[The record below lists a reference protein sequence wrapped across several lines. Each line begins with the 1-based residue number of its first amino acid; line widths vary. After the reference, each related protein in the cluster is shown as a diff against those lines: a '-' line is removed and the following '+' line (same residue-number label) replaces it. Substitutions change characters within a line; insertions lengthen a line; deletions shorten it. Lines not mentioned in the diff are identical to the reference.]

1 MQPGRSISPDASAL
15 EHLSHVVRK
24 ICDLWGKEEFDN
36 YVNSLIFDSR
46 DGKRQGLPYDAVE
59 DLLFLVELA
68 IAKRALVASE
78 LTGMPFKQA
87 FRQFLE
93 KAHKFAPSEPGETDN
108 PWLNPLDRQE
118 GGRIERTERIGRTDH
133 GPTPV
138 PAPPVKRGPT
148 HKKKSWWRRLVG

>member
-1 MQPGRSISPDASAL
+1 MQSARSISPDASAL

-59 DLLFLVELA
+59 DLLFLVELTV
-68 IAKRALVASE
+68 AKRALVASE

-87 FRQFLE
+87 FLQFLE
-93 KAHKFAPSEPGETDN
+93 KAQKSAQPEPGETRDPWSN
-108 PWLNPLDRQE
+108 PRDRQE
-118 GGRIERTERIGRTDH
+118 VGRVDRTGRSSM
-133 GPTPV
+133 
-138 PAPPVKRGPT
+138 PAPAEPVKRGHT
-148 HKKKSWWRRLVG
+148 HKQKSWWRRLVG

>member
-15 EHLSHVVRK
+15 EHLSHVVGK
-24 ICDLWGKEEFDN
+24 ICDLWGKEAFDH

-46 DGKRQGLPYDAVE
+46 DGRRQGLPADAVA

-78 LTGMPFKQA
+78 STGMPFKEI
-87 FRQFLE
+87 FLRYLE
-93 KAHKFAPSEPGETDN
+93 KAQKFAPAEPGEANDPWSN
-108 PWLNPLDRQE
+108 PRDRQE
-118 GGRIERTERIGRTDH
+118 VGRIDRTESIGRTDR
-133 GPTPV
+133 GPTPAS
-138 PAPPVKRGPT
+138 APPVKRGAA